1 MKRLAKILVL
11 ILISILILGV
21 SGKVEASSF
30 KFDAIA
36 EKEEVNAGDTVKIDL
51 KVSEI
56 NAGEEGINV
65 VEGIL
70 EYDDSI
76 FESIKLEN
84 ENDWNM
90 TYNGEIG
97 EKNGKF
103 LVTKMV
109 KGVTQEE
116 KIGQIQLQLKQGIEE
131 TETEI
136 KVKEIKSN
144 DGKEL
149 IDEGNRTIKIKV
161 IKSDIKEPTPEK
173 PTPEEPK
180 EPTENKKR
188 PVEVV
193 YVSDEEKS
201 YPDGEKDYPY
211 EGKGSI
217 IADGVK
223 TGDIVIFI
231 IIAVIAIITVN
242 IIYFTMKGKELKG
255 KYRKSIIISIIV
267 SIILMLIVVLLS
279 KDVIAIENEVNI
291 EEMITILEN
300 KNENNPE
307 STDYL
312 VKDKIIGRIIPGTT
326 VKQLEEALNVTVNT
340 EEDGNLKEIEDK
352 TEIIKTG
359 MKAKYKENDRIY
371 ELSVLGDINK
381 DGELNQIELTKEIRN
396 YLQIENWKITDELE
410 KESADV
416 RCDGVINEIDI
427 GAIIDYIVFG
437 NLEVPKV
444 DKIEAPEIE
453 IIEGIETEKE
463 NYYDSNVKVKITEK
477 NETYKTSK
485 TLYKIEG
492 TNEKEETEIEQR
504 QSEIELKENGVYK
517 ITAYSYGLYGNK
529 SKCSTQIIVVE
540 NIQIGTANIIEEPT
554 EWTKENVE
562 ITIEGSEGL
571 TTEYKI
577 DNGEWE
583 TYTDKFEVEQN
594 CKISARITNGRKYGE
609 TVEKEIT
616 NIDKINPIVTVD
628 TTNTQNSIT
637 ATVEATD
644 EESGIAENAE
654 YIFYIKKA
662 NEEESSYI
670 EKQRG
675 TEKTYIFETLEQNTE
690 YTIKITTTDKVGN
703 IGTITKN
710 VTTGSVERPGEGSY
724 TPTDWTNTDVTVT
737 LPTKEGYKTIY
748 TIDGTEP
755 TLTSTEY
762 TLPFAV
768 NQNCV
773 VTYKHSDGT
782 NLSQE
787 SRTLDISNIDK
798 EVPTGT
804 MTVEKITLNEI
815 ELNITAQDSN
825 LSGIKAVRIFVNDE
839 ETARKEY
846 NYSTQEDYEKKEEK
860 YKLEGLTANTTYKI
874 YMEVEDYA
882 GNKYTNEETGLELTT
897 FPEATIDIQTEPTD
911 WTNGN
916 VVAEIT
922 APERYIEE
930 GYVIEYQLSKE
941 EITDE
946 TEEGWL
952 VYDAENKI
960 TVEENTTVYARLIK
974 TLEDGTKEKEQ
985 ITSKEITNI
994 DKVNPTI
1001 SLETTSTESTITT
1014 IARATDEESGI
1025 AEDAEYIFYI
1035 KKANEEDSSYIEK
1048 QRGTEKTYIFE
1059 TLEQNTEYTIKITTT
1074 DKVGNIGT
1082 ITKNVTTGSVERPGE
1097 GSYTPTDWTNT
1108 DVTVTL
1114 PTKEG
1119 YKTIYTID
1127 GTEPTLTSTEYTLP
1141 FAVNQNCV
1149 VTYKHSD
1156 GTNLSQESRT
1166 LDISNIDKEVPTG
1179 TMTVEKITLNEIE
1192 LNITAQDSNLS
1203 GIKAV
1208 RIFVNDEETARK
1220 EYNYS
1225 TQEDYEKKEEKY
1237 KLEGLTANTT
1247 YKIYMEVEDYAGNK
1261 YTNEETGLE
1270 LTTFPEAIIDIQSEP
1285 AEWTNGNV
1293 VTTITA
1299 PERYIEEGYVV
1310 EYQLSKEEVTDE
1322 TEDGWIV
1329 YDAENKVT
1337 VEENATIYT
1346 RLIKTLEDGTKTKEQ
1361 ITSKEITN
1369 IDKQLP
1375 TGTISKR
1382 YAKATEIGLKVM
1394 AQDSKLSGI
1403 KAVRIFVNDEETP
1416 RKVYNY
1422 SVQKD
1427 YAQKEEIYILEGLA
1441 ESTAYNVYIEVED
1454 YAGNIY
1460 TNKETSLELSTLPQ
1474 ATIDIQAEPTDWTN
1488 TNVLATITVPE
1499 TYIQEGYVIEYQ
1511 LSKEEITDETEDG
1524 WIVYDAENEITVE
1537 ENTTVYTRLIQTLE
1551 DGTKIKENIV
1561 NKAITNI
1568 DKVLP
1573 TGRIVNVE
1581 TEYTQAK
1588 LNIEAQDESLA
1599 GIKEIRVYFGGNEVP
1614 QHTFT
1619 YDAKEDYELKREEV
1633 IITGLEENTRYE
1645 AYIEVEDYVGNIY
1658 SSKETP
1664 TEVVTPEH
1672 IIAAR
1677 ITKIGDT
1684 VISEENYTEY
1694 EYSTVTEALEHC
1706 NVEGQ
1711 VYTIKILRNT
1721 EEMVE
1726 IVTGKNIIIDL
1737 AGRQLSSIGEATIT
1751 NAGTLQIIDS
1761 GKTQGEGEDAIT
1773 EYGQVMNSENVAINN
1788 TGTLTIGENEGGIP
1802 DKSNPRIEGTTYG
1815 IVTTSGTVNF
1825 YDGKIL
1831 GNTAFNG
1838 SIRKKPTDYNLLAKI
1853 EGGKE
1858 AVYLDIIADA
1868 VARVGYD
1875 YYSSLQT
1882 AFNNAITGRYE
1893 KEPIEYERLVD
1904 LVQNNGTYYFTKN
1917 EEGKLV
1923 SNNKGIGN
1931 GIANSYIKLD
1941 LNHLEGEHTI
1951 SVDASVSS
1959 ESGYDIGY
1967 ATISNSSTAPLYN
1980 DSTNRF
1986 IYISGSDSGTYEYTL
2001 QGGEIYYLHFG
2012 YRKDGGGNSG
2022 DDQFVINNI
2031 KLDGIENPTLYESN
2045 PILGEQV
2052 EITLVNNVTL
2062 TSAVTTTRIQNI
2074 KLDLNGYKI
2083 QTSGS
2088 IYNINNT
2095 GRLEIIDTSEEQTGV
2110 IENASYSAIN
2120 NNGELIVTSGTIQV
2134 GAGTSSNYNSGIYNN
2149 LDGTVTINGGN
2160 ITSEANYV
2168 RLIYNNNGKIY
2179 INNGDITTTSEYSNA
2194 IHNASSNADGL
2205 IEINGGSI
2213 IAKGHVVSNSGNSGT
2228 IQVNG
2233 GNITCT
2239 SNLNRNNA
2247 KNAIYNGGNGT
2258 INIEGGKI
2266 QGNYYVIN
2274 SYLGTINI
2282 TEGEIIGKSKVVS
2295 IYDGTTNILGGTIR
2309 GDYDVISSEGSGTT
2323 NIIGGNISGSGTVIV
2338 NYRGNISI
2346 ENIEITGQIDN
2357 RGNMTIN
2364 NSKICSDSNYAIN
2377 NNGNNA
2383 KTVVKGNSEIV
2394 SNNDSSI
2401 YIAGGTLTLGE
2412 KIQEGIEEEP
2422 QSTPIIK
2429 GKLYGI
2435 RKYSENNKLNYY
2447 DGTIIGSSSY
2457 GAIYGEVNEIEK
2469 DSEIKTTIEEDKEIK
2484 TLGRVTEPVAQIG
2497 ENTYDSIKDAV
2508 NSIQGLE
2515 ETTITILRDISL
2527 IPPQNGTE
2535 IVEGKNIIIDLNG
2548 HKIKSV
2554 LPNMIVN
2561 RGNLTITD
2569 NKQTGS
2575 IELNLT
2581 GTNREYAVG
2590 IKNETTGTITI
2601 NNNVTIIN
2609 KGNYSYGI
2617 KNEQGTINSEN
2628 ANIECMGSYSNVV
2641 YNTGT
2646 TNIKRGSIKIEDDS
2660 SYTTTCGIM
2669 NQSGIVNIE
2678 NITKVTKVTQY
2689 GSYIIKSYEGEINV
2703 TGENTLNSGSSS
2715 KFINT
2720 LKLDNSSEGTNV
2732 NIIGATINDNSTE
2745 RSYEYIID
2753 TLGKGTLTIRDSTI
2767 TQIASQESNRYGVRT
2782 NCENTIIENSII
2794 EVGSEYAISC
2804 TGNVNIN
2811 NSNIINKHSSTYY
2824 SAIVLNSGTL
2834 RIMGNSNINSVNGTG
2849 INNRGGTLILGEKIQ
2864 EGVIEEPQ
2872 DTPIIKGGKYGI
2884 TQNNTSGKLN
2894 YYDGTIIGS
2903 ISYAA
2908 VSGNIT
2914 EIETGYDM
2922 ITTENTE
2929 EGTLKMNLR
2938 KLPIAQVGENT
2949 YYSIKEAVDAI
2960 EGTEEKTVTILRDLN
2975 LTQTG
2980 ETTEIAEEKNI
2991 IIDLDGHNITST
3003 LSNML
3008 VNKGNLTITDN
3019 KQSGSIELNVTGTNN
3034 EYVVSI
3040 QNETTGIITVNNNV
3054 TVINKGNYSYGIK
3067 NEQGT
3072 INLENSNIECTADYS
3087 NIVYNTGTA
3096 NVKGGT
3102 ANIGSNSNY
3111 EKNGIMN
3118 QSGIVNI
3125 ENITITKMSNDYS
3138 TGYAKYIKSY
3148 EGEINIK
3155 GENTLNSGKYSRFIE
3170 TLKLNDSSEG
3180 TNINIIGATINDN
3193 NTQRGDAHIIN
3204 ASGKGTLAIRE
3215 SIITATASQEAYR
3228 YCITTNCENTIIENS
3243 TIEVSSE
3250 YAISCTGNVN
3260 INNSNIINKHSST
3273 YYSAIVLNSGTLR
3286 IMGNSNINS
3295 VNGTGINN
3303 RGGTLILGEKIQEGV
3318 IEEPQ
3323 DTPIIKGGQ
3332 YGIAQNRTSS
3342 ELNYYD
3348 GTIIGTTSYAPVYG
3362 SITEMET
3369 GYDAI
3374 TTENAEEGT
3383 LTMNL
3388 RKLPGAQVGE
3398 NKYYSIKDA
3407 IEAIEGTEETTITIL
3422 RDINLLPLQNGAE
3435 IAEGKNII
3443 MDLDGHKITSLLPN
3457 MIVNR
3462 GNLTITDN
3470 KQTGSIELNLTGT
3483 DNQYAV
3489 GIKNEITG
3497 TMTINNNIKIYTKG
3511 LYVQAIQNQ
3520 GTTNLENINL
3530 DSENSNSYVILNK
3543 SGTTNINNIKSTR
3556 YGSIG
3561 IYDYE
3566 DAGEINITG
3575 ENTCENTLLYSIG
3588 TNPLNKGGKIN
3599 ITDAKIDSTGG
3610 LINVQ
3615 SGTLTISNSTLTSD
3629 KKVIETSSYRVNG
3642 DYVKNEINI
3651 VIENSTLT
3659 SDDIT
3664 ISHYTKG
3671 KLNIKDSNING
3682 TIQTD
3687 EEIILTVEGNSSIK
3701 STGTA
3706 INSNGTTIIKGNVTV
3721 EGGTYGIRNNGSGTL
3736 TIGEDNGIIDRTS
3749 PIIIGGEYGI
3759 YNASTEGVKYYDG
3772 QIKGKTGTIY
3782 GTIGEIPSGY
3792 EINKIQDE
3800 EGYYQDLLIVSG
3812 SEISVA
3818 KIGTV
3823 RYTSLESAIQAC
3835 PDSKQTTIVLEN
3847 NIVASNTIEIPEL
3860 KNITINLSGYTIQ
3873 TESVGNLIQN
3883 NGTLQI
3889 IDNYNGQVKNT
3900 AGIAITNNGTLIIG
3914 RDEGTLRTSP
3924 TIEGTTVGIQ
3934 GNATLYDGTIRGITA
3949 VSGTVTTANR
3959 YTANTQTESGIQT
3972 ITLTKN

>member
-1 MKRLAKILVL
+1 MKRLANILVL
-11 ILISILILGV
+11 ILITIFILGV
-21 SGKVEASSF
+21 SGRVEASSF
-30 KFDAIA
+30 KFNAVA
-36 EKEEVNAGDTVKIDL
+36 EKEEVSSTDTVKIDL
-51 KVSEI
+51 KISDIE
-56 NAGEEGINV
+56 AGDEGINV

-70 EYDDSI
+70 EYDASI
-76 FESIKLEN
+76 FESVKIEIK
-84 ENDWNM
+84 NDWKV
-90 TYNGEIG
+90 TYNQEEGERKG
-97 EKNGKF
+97 RF
-103 LVTKMV
+103 LAVKMAN
-109 KGVTQEE
+109 GVTQEE
-116 KIGQIQLQLKQGIEE
+116 DIGQVQLKIKQGIEE
-131 TETEI
+131 VDTEI
-136 KVKEIKSN
+136 KIKEIKSN
-144 DGKEL
+144 DGKE
-149 IDEGNRTIKIKV
+149 IFNEENKIIKINILKPAV
-161 IKSDIKEPTPEK
+161 EEPTPEL

-180 EPTENKKR
+180 EPTENPKR
-188 PVEVV
+188 PVELV
-193 YVSDEEKS
+193 YVSDEGKS
-201 YPDGEKDYPY
+201 YPNEGKEYPY
-211 EGKGSI
+211 DEKGSI
-217 IADGVK
+217 IGDGVK
-223 TGDIVIFI
+223 TGDIVIFL
-231 IIAVIAIITVN
+231 IIAAIAIITVN

-267 SIILMLIVVLLS
+267 SIVLMLIVVLLA
-279 KDVIAIENEVNI
+279 KDVIATENEVSI
-291 EEMITILEN
+291 EEMITMLEN

-312 VKDKIIGRIIPGTT
+312 VKDKIISRIIPGTT
-326 VKQLEEALNVTVNT
+326 VKQLEEALNVIVNT
-340 EEDGNLKEIEDK
+340 EENGNLNEIEDK

-381 DGELNQIELTKEIRN
+381 DGKLNQIELTKEIRN

-416 RCDGVINEIDI
+416 RCDGIINEIDI

-477 NETYKTSK
+477 NEAYNTSK

-492 TNEKEETEIEQR
+492 TNEKEETEVEQV

-540 NIQIGTANIIEEPT
+540 NTQIGTANIIAEPT

-768 NQNCV
+768 NENCV

-782 NLSQE
+782 NLSE
-787 SRTLDISNIDK
+787 GSRTLNISNIDK

-846 NYSTQEDYEKKEEK
+846 NYSTQEDYEQKEEK

-916 VVAEIT
+916 VVAE
-922 APERYIEE
+922 
-930 GYVIEYQLSKE
+930 
-941 EITDE
+941 
-946 TEEGWL
+946 
-952 VYDAENKI
+952 
-960 TVEENTTVYARLIK
+960 
-974 TLEDGTKEKEQ
+974 
-985 ITSKEITNI
+985 
-994 DKVNPTI
+994 
-1001 SLETTSTESTITT
+1001 
-1014 IARATDEESGI
+1014 
-1025 AEDAEYIFYI
+1025 
-1035 KKANEEDSSYIEK
+1035 
-1048 QRGTEKTYIFE
+1048 
-1059 TLEQNTEYTIKITTT
+1059 
-1074 DKVGNIGT
+1074 
-1082 ITKNVTTGSVERPGE
+1082 
-1097 GSYTPTDWTNT
+1097 
-1108 DVTVTL
+1108 
-1114 PTKEG
+1114 
-1119 YKTIYTID
+1119 
-1127 GTEPTLTSTEYTLP
+1127 
-1141 FAVNQNCV
+1141 
-1149 VTYKHSD
+1149 
-1156 GTNLSQESRT
+1156 
-1166 LDISNIDKEVPTG
+1166 
-1179 TMTVEKITLNEIE
+1179 
-1192 LNITAQDSNLS
+1192 
-1203 GIKAV
+1203 
-1208 RIFVNDEETARK
+1208 
-1220 EYNYS
+1220 
-1225 TQEDYEKKEEKY
+1225 
-1237 KLEGLTANTT
+1237 
-1247 YKIYMEVEDYAGNK
+1247 
-1261 YTNEETGLE
+1261 
-1270 LTTFPEAIIDIQSEP
+1270 
-1285 AEWTNGNV
+1285 
-1293 VTTITA
+1293 ITA

-1403 KAVRIFVNDEETP
+1403 KAVRVFVNDEETP
-1416 RKVYNY
+1416 RKEYNY
-1422 SVQKD
+1422 SVQQD

-1454 YAGNIY
+1454 YAGNTY
-1460 TNKETSLELSTLPQ
+1460 TNKEIALELSTLPQ

-1488 TNVLATITVPE
+1488 TNVLATVAVPE
-1499 TYIQEGYVIEYQ
+1499 RYIEEGFVIEYQ
-1511 LSKEEITDETEDG
+1511 LSKEEITNETEEG
-1524 WIVYDAENEITVE
+1524 WIVYDAENKITVE
-1537 ENTTVYTRLIQTLE
+1537 ENTTIYTRLIKTLE

-1561 NKAITNI
+1561 NKAISNI

-1588 LNIEAQDESLA
+1588 LNIEAQDESLS

-1614 QHTFT
+1614 QSTFT
-1619 YDAKEDYELKREEV
+1619 YDAKEDYELKNEEV
-1633 IITGLEENTRYE
+1633 IITDLEQNTRYE

-1684 VISEENYTEY
+1684 VISEENYAEY

-1761 GKTQGEGEDAIT
+1761 GKIQGEGEDAIT

-1802 DKSNPRIEGTTYG
+1802 DKNNPRIEGTTYG

-1831 GNTAFNG
+1831 GDTALSG
-1838 SIRKKPTDYNLLAKI
+1838 SIRNKPSDYNLLAKI

-1904 LVQNNGTYYFTKN
+1904 LAQNNGTYYFTKN

-1931 GIANSYIKLD
+1931 AIANSYIKLD
-1941 LNHLEGEHTI
+1941 LNHLEGEHSI

-1967 ATISNSSTAPLYN
+1967 ATISDSSTAPLYN

-2062 TSAVTTTRIQNI
+2062 TSPVTTTRIQNI
-2074 KLDLNGYKI
+2074 KLNLNGYKM

-2120 NNGELIVTSGTIQV
+2120 NNGELIVTSGTIKV

-2149 LDGTVTINGGN
+2149 LAGTVTINGGN
-2160 ITSEANYV
+2160 ITSEASYV

-2213 IAKGHVVSNSGNSGT
+2213 TAKGYAVLNGENRDNSGT

-2258 INIEGGKI
+2258 INIAGGKI

-2282 TEGEIIGKSKVVS
+2282 TEGEIIGK
-2295 IYDGTTNILGGTIR
+2295 
-2309 GDYDVISSEGSGTT
+2309 
-2323 NIIGGNISGSGTVIV
+2323 
-2338 NYRGNISI
+2338 
-2346 ENIEITGQIDN
+2346 
-2357 RGNMTIN
+2357 
-2364 NSKICSDSNYAIN
+2364 
-2377 NNGNNA
+2377 
-2383 KTVVKGNSEIV
+2383 
-2394 SNNDSSI
+2394 
-2401 YIAGGTLTLGE
+2401 
-2412 KIQEGIEEEP
+2412 
-2422 QSTPIIK
+2422 
-2429 GKLYGI
+2429 
-2435 RKYSENNKLNYY
+2435 
-2447 DGTIIGSSSY
+2447 
-2457 GAIYGEVNEIEK
+2457 
-2469 DSEIKTTIEEDKEIK
+2469 
-2484 TLGRVTEPVAQIG
+2484 
-2497 ENTYDSIKDAV
+2497 
-2508 NSIQGLE
+2508 
-2515 ETTITILRDISL
+2515 
-2527 IPPQNGTE
+2527 
-2535 IVEGKNIIIDLNG
+2535 
-2548 HKIKSV
+2548 
-2554 LPNMIVN
+2554 
-2561 RGNLTITD
+2561 
-2569 NKQTGS
+2569 
-2575 IELNLT
+2575 
-2581 GTNREYAVG
+2581 
-2590 IKNETTGTITI
+2590 
-2601 NNNVTIIN
+2601 
-2609 KGNYSYGI
+2609 
-2617 KNEQGTINSEN
+2617 
-2628 ANIECMGSYSNVV
+2628 
-2641 YNTGT
+2641 
-2646 TNIKRGSIKIEDDS
+2646 
-2660 SYTTTCGIM
+2660 
-2669 NQSGIVNIE
+2669 
-2678 NITKVTKVTQY
+2678 
-2689 GSYIIKSYEGEINV
+2689 
-2703 TGENTLNSGSSS
+2703 
-2715 KFINT
+2715 
-2720 LKLDNSSEGTNV
+2720 
-2732 NIIGATINDNSTE
+2732 
-2745 RSYEYIID
+2745 
-2753 TLGKGTLTIRDSTI
+2753 
-2767 TQIASQESNRYGVRT
+2767 
-2782 NCENTIIENSII
+2782 
-2794 EVGSEYAISC
+2794 
-2804 TGNVNIN
+2804 
-2811 NSNIINKHSSTYY
+2811 
-2824 SAIVLNSGTL
+2824 
-2834 RIMGNSNINSVNGTG
+2834 
-2849 INNRGGTLILGEKIQ
+2849 
-2864 EGVIEEPQ
+2864 
-2872 DTPIIKGGKYGI
+2872 
-2884 TQNNTSGKLN
+2884 
-2894 YYDGTIIGS
+2894 
-2903 ISYAA
+2903 
-2908 VSGNIT
+2908 
-2914 EIETGYDM
+2914 
-2922 ITTENTE
+2922 
-2929 EGTLKMNLR
+2929 
-2938 KLPIAQVGENT
+2938 
-2949 YYSIKEAVDAI
+2949 
-2960 EGTEEKTVTILRDLN
+2960 
-2975 LTQTG
+2975 
-2980 ETTEIAEEKNI
+2980 
-2991 IIDLDGHNITST
+2991 
-3003 LSNML
+3003 
-3008 VNKGNLTITDN
+3008 
-3019 KQSGSIELNVTGTNN
+3019 
-3034 EYVVSI
+3034 
-3040 QNETTGIITVNNNV
+3040 
-3054 TVINKGNYSYGIK
+3054 
-3067 NEQGT
+3067 
-3072 INLENSNIECTADYS
+3072 
-3087 NIVYNTGTA
+3087 
-3096 NVKGGT
+3096 
-3102 ANIGSNSNY
+3102 
-3111 EKNGIMN
+3111 
-3118 QSGIVNI
+3118 
-3125 ENITITKMSNDYS
+3125 
-3138 TGYAKYIKSY
+3138 
-3148 EGEINIK
+3148 
-3155 GENTLNSGKYSRFIE
+3155 
-3170 TLKLNDSSEG
+3170 
-3180 TNINIIGATINDN
+3180 
-3193 NTQRGDAHIIN
+3193 
-3204 ASGKGTLAIRE
+3204 
-3215 SIITATASQEAYR
+3215 
-3228 YCITTNCENTIIENS
+3228 
-3243 TIEVSSE
+3243 
-3250 YAISCTGNVN
+3250 
-3260 INNSNIINKHSST
+3260 
-3273 YYSAIVLNSGTLR
+3273 
-3286 IMGNSNINS
+3286 
-3295 VNGTGINN
+3295 
-3303 RGGTLILGEKIQEGV
+3303 
-3318 IEEPQ
+3318 
-3323 DTPIIKGGQ
+3323 
-3332 YGIAQNRTSS
+3332 
-3342 ELNYYD
+3342 
-3348 GTIIGTTSYAPVYG
+3348 
-3362 SITEMET
+3362 
-3369 GYDAI
+3369 
-3374 TTENAEEGT
+3374 
-3383 LTMNL
+3383 
-3388 RKLPGAQVGE
+3388 
-3398 NKYYSIKDA
+3398 
-3407 IEAIEGTEETTITIL
+3407 
-3422 RDINLLPLQNGAE
+3422 
-3435 IAEGKNII
+3435 
-3443 MDLDGHKITSLLPN
+3443 
-3457 MIVNR
+3457 
-3462 GNLTITDN
+3462 
-3470 KQTGSIELNLTGT
+3470 
-3483 DNQYAV
+3483 
-3489 GIKNEITG
+3489 
-3497 TMTINNNIKIYTKG
+3497 
-3511 LYVQAIQNQ
+3511 
-3520 GTTNLENINL
+3520 
-3530 DSENSNSYVILNK
+3530 
-3543 SGTTNINNIKSTR
+3543 
-3556 YGSIG
+3556 
-3561 IYDYE
+3561 
-3566 DAGEINITG
+3566 
-3575 ENTCENTLLYSIG
+3575 
-3588 TNPLNKGGKIN
+3588 
-3599 ITDAKIDSTGG
+3599 
-3610 LINVQ
+3610 
-3615 SGTLTISNSTLTSD
+3615 
-3629 KKVIETSSYRVNG
+3629 
-3642 DYVKNEINI
+3642 
-3651 VIENSTLT
+3651 
-3659 SDDIT
+3659 
-3664 ISHYTKG
+3664 
-3671 KLNIKDSNING
+3671 
-3682 TIQTD
+3682 
-3687 EEIILTVEGNSSIK
+3687 
-3701 STGTA
+3701 
-3706 INSNGTTIIKGNVTV
+3706 
-3721 EGGTYGIRNNGSGTL
+3721 
-3736 TIGEDNGIIDRTS
+3736 
-3749 PIIIGGEYGI
+3749 
-3759 YNASTEGVKYYDG
+3759 
-3772 QIKGKTGTIY
+3772 
-3782 GTIGEIPSGY
+3782 
-3792 EINKIQDE
+3792 
-3800 EGYYQDLLIVSG
+3800 
-3812 SEISVA
+3812 
-3818 KIGTV
+3818 
-3823 RYTSLESAIQAC
+3823 
-3835 PDSKQTTIVLEN
+3835 
-3847 NIVASNTIEIPEL
+3847 
-3860 KNITINLSGYTIQ
+3860 
-3873 TESVGNLIQN
+3873 
-3883 NGTLQI
+3883 
-3889 IDNYNGQVKNT
+3889 
-3900 AGIAITNNGTLIIG
+3900 
-3914 RDEGTLRTSP
+3914 
-3924 TIEGTTVGIQ
+3924 
-3934 GNATLYDGTIRGITA
+3934 
-3949 VSGTVTTANR
+3949 
-3959 YTANTQTESGIQT
+3959 
-3972 ITLTKN
+3972 